1 MAGFRNRIK
10 TFFHRLLSLLFQT
23 KSLRRPEKV
32 PGFPTL
38 DSETE
43 EALGWVDWSK
53 WNVLVG
59 SLTTAAQLEHN
70 LQGNYYHVPACYV
83 PEEALPVRYVSIYQS
98 LHLFG
103 DAGGIRWYGEVEA
116 VERLERRKVPLPV
129 NRSNEGEL
137 YYVFRIKQW
146 RTLPNPIAIRE
157 EWVSEPRFTNF
168 FLLEHAAQSFE
179 LFAVQ
184 SEQDFRLTKL
194 LCTLLETEAS
204 CAAFRLSENRTLLR
218 NRNGFTVT
226 DPRGKLLEQISL
238 DDFRES
244 PVGGLWRIKRALKRE

>member
-10 TFFHRLLSLLFQT
+10 SFFRNILSLFRKRNHRGLSESAVPLPLLEVEKE
-23 KSLRRPEKV
+23 KSLAR
-32 PGFPTL
+32 
-38 DSETE
+38 
-43 EALGWVDWSK
+43 VDWSK
-53 WNVLVG
+53 WDVLVG

-83 PEEALPVRYVSIYQS
+83 PEEALPVLYVAIYQS

-116 VERLERRKVPLPV
+116 VERMERWKVPLPV

-218 NRNGFTVT
+218 NRNDFAVI
-226 DPRGKLLEQISL
+226 DPQGKQLEQISL
-238 DDFRES
+238 EDFRES
-244 PVGGLWRIKRALKRE
+244 PVGGLWRIKRAMKRA

>member
-1 MAGFRNRIK
+1 MAGFWSRIK
-10 TFFHRLLSLLFQT
+10 SVFRSILSLFTQR
-23 KSLRRPEKV
+23 KHPCWPESAA
-32 PGFPTL
+32 PLPPLGA
-38 DSETE
+38 ETE
-43 EALGWVDWSK
+43 EALARVNWSQ

-59 SLTTAAQLEHN
+59 SLTTAAQLEYN

-83 PEEALPVRYVSIYQS
+83 PEEALPVRYVAIYQS

-116 VERLERRKVPLPV
+116 VERMERRKVPLPV

-194 LCTLLETEAS
+194 LCELQENENAS
-204 CAAFRLSENRTLLR
+204 AAYRVSENRTLLR

-226 DPRGKLLEQISL
+226 DPQGKLLEQISL